1 MATSTL
7 VQFLAPG
14 EAGDTS
20 HRRQTETYIAGGTI
34 VAGDVV
40 AFDAGGQTN
49 ADRALYVVQA
59 GIVAT
64 GNGLAAG
71 VALNAAAA
79 GEGVKVVVAGYAEDV
94 NCAAGV
100 AAGAVVNAAGTTAG
114 QVEAA
119 ANTDLAVFGVT
130 LEAEAGGTVDMIIY
144 KQF

>member
-49 ADRALYVVQA
+49 ADRALYVTQA
-59 GIVAT
+59 GIVGT

-79 GEGVKVVVAGYAEDV
+79 GEAVRVVVSGYAENV

-100 AAGAVVNAAGTTAG
+100 AAGAVLTAAGTVAG

-119 ANTDLAVFGVT
+119 ANTDLAVFGVA
-130 LEAEAGGTVDMIIY
+130 LEAEAGGTIDLIVY
-144 KQF
+144 KRF